1 MTRLRLNNESIK
13 NLSKQDQIAV
23 RKALK
28 SDKKELKKIVKGL
41 LHDLCL
47 LRDGGKCLRCG
58 NTEGLCASHIYP
70 KGKYKKME
78 FVLENVLT
86 FCYVCHIPWFHK
98 NPIEA
103 KNWLDEN
110 IDPDRMAKL
119 KLMTQTINKK
129 PIDFKMLKIYFEQE
143 IKRLSNGN

>member
-1 MTRLRLNNESIK
+1 MRLNKESIK

-28 SDKKELKKIVKGL
+28 DEKKELKKEVKGL
-41 LHDLCL
+41 VHDVCL

-58 NTEGLCASHIYP
+58 STEGLCASHIYP

-78 FVLENVLT
+78 FVLENVKTLC
-86 FCYVCHIPWFHK
+86 FACHIPWWHK

-103 KNWLDEN
+103 KEWLEEN
-110 IDPDRMAKL
+110 IDPERLGRL
-119 KLMTQTINKK
+119 KLMTQYINKK
-129 PIDFKMLKIYFEQE
+129 PIDFKMIKIYLEQE
-143 IKRLSNGN
+143 IERMKKENDN